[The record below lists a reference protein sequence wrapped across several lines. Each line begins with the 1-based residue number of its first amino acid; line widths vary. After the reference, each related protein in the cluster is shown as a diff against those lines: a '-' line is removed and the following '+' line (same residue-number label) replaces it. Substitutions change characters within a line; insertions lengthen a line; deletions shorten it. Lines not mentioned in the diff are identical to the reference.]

1 MIWNLSD
8 GTVVHLGGKVEG
20 DTALAREL
28 QHDSKL
34 AKAGTPPYV
43 MTLPPPGHEALRLDD
58 AWHVHCWVNAAA
70 RRHGALVTG
79 APNVQAPAEWDDS
92 LPDGPD
98 AIH

>member
-1 MIWNLSD
+1 LIWNLSD
-8 GTVVHLGGKVEG
+8 GTTVHLGGKVEG
-20 DTALAREL
+20 DTACAREL
-28 QHDSKL
+28 RHGSEL

-70 RRHGALVTG
+70 RVHGLLVNGPEVT
-79 APNVQAPAEWDDS
+79 APAEWDDS
-92 LPDGPD
+92 LPDGED